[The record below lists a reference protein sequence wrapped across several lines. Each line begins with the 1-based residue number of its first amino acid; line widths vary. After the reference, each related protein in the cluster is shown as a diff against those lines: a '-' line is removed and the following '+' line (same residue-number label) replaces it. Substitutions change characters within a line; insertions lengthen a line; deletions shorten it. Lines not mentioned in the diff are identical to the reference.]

1 MVRHKRP
8 ICTNI
13 VCVQITLG
21 ISSGL
26 YICKKTWTNI
36 YFKYMNLTDYVVVLL
51 QTSLPLD
58 TIRIILSYVRL
69 PLMQQVNRMFL
80 DRFMKERRIKFR
92 LNELPYQVF
101 SINDVY
107 NHLNDYILRNN
118 IRIKISHFSYRMC
131 GVNYICFYYKDDSY
145 TVNSYTPTDT
155 LFSPINI

>member
-1 MVRHKRP
+1 
-8 ICTNI
+8 
-13 VCVQITLG
+13 
-21 ISSGL
+21 
-26 YICKKTWTNI
+26 
-36 YFKYMNLTDYVVVLL
+36 MNLTDYVVVLL
-51 QTSLPLD
+51 QTCLPLD
-58 TIRIILSYVRL
+58 TIRIIISYVRL

-107 NHLNDYILRNN
+107 NHLNDYILRHH

-145 TVNSYTPTDT
+145 TVNSSIPTPTDT